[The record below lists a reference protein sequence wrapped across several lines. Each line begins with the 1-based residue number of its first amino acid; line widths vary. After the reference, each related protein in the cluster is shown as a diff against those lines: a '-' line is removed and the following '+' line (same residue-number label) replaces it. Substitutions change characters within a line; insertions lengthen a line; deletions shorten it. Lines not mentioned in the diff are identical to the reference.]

1 MPKPVTPI
9 ESKVEPNPSLEK
21 HTRRVFTPEYKLSI
35 IQQADACKHGEL
47 GALLRREKL
56 YSNQLAQWRRELAE
70 DGLAGLSK
78 SAPGPV
84 PKKTA
89 EQKRI
94 EQLEKEVERLHHQ
107 MKVKDGC
114 LMLQK
119 KALALWRNTLR
130 ATRTRYHFCGP
141 VSPYRQKRKASRQP
155 RALTADERAEVL
167 AVLTSEEYH
176 DQPPTQVYYSLLGK
190 GIYLC
195 SISTMHRLLLKE
207 ELNGER
213 RQKRP
218 PSPQATPRLL
228 ATAPNQVW
236 TWDIAKLA
244 TKRRGEYLS
253 LYVVM
258 DLYSRHIVAWM
269 LSRKENSALSSQL
282 IAEAYDRYG
291 IKPNSLTLHQDRGVP
306 MTSHCYLDLLGELAI
321 TASHSRPR
329 VSNDNAMSE
338 AQFKTMKYQPDYPR
352 RFESYDHAMRWCED
366 YVQWYNH
373 DHHHSS
379 LGGFTPYQVFSGD
392 YVRLAKT
399 KQSTLNSMYERHPER
414 FSNGRPK
421 VQMPATEVLINPVP
435 ADADQVTIEKGVNFP
450 TLQRVIEKIT

>member
-1 MPKPVTPI
+1 
-9 ESKVEPNPSLEK
+9 
-21 HTRRVFTPEYKLSI
+21 
-35 IQQADACKHGEL
+35 
-47 GALLRREKL
+47 
-56 YSNQLAQWRRELAE
+56 
-70 DGLAGLSK
+70 
-78 SAPGPV
+78 
-84 PKKTA
+84 
-89 EQKRI
+89 
-94 EQLEKEVERLHHQ
+94 
-107 MKVKDGC
+107 
-114 LMLQK
+114 
-119 KALALWRNTLR
+119 
-130 ATRTRYHFCGP
+130 
-141 VSPYRQKRKASRQP
+141 
-155 RALTADERAEVL
+155 
-167 AVLTSEEYH
+167 
-176 DQPPTQVYYSLLGK
+176 
-190 GIYLC
+190 
-195 SISTMHRLLLKE
+195 
-207 ELNGER
+207 
-213 RQKRP
+213 
-218 PSPQATPRLL
+218 
-228 ATAPNQVW
+228 
-236 TWDIAKLA
+236 
-244 TKRRGEYLS
+244 
-253 LYVVM
+253 M

-306 MTSHCYLDLLGELAI
+306 MTAHCYLDLLGELAI

-392 YVRLAKT
+392 YVGLAKT
-399 KQSTLNSMYERHPER
+399 KQSALNSMYERHPER

>member
-1 MPKPVTPI
+1 MINLVETPLPA
-9 ESKVEPNPSLEK
+9 EVSE
-21 HTRRVFTPEYKLSI
+21 R
-35 IQQADACKHGEL
+35 AACE
-47 GALLRREKL
+47 
-56 YSNQLAQWRRELAE
+56 
-70 DGLAGLSK
+70 
-78 SAPGPV
+78 
-84 PKKTA
+84 
-89 EQKRI
+89 
-94 EQLEKEVERLHHQ
+94 
-107 MKVKDGC
+107 
-114 LMLQK
+114 
-119 KALALWRNTLR
+119 ALALCRNTLR

-141 VSPYRQKRKASRQP
+141 VSPYRQKRKDSQQP

-195 SISTMHRLLLKE
+195 SISTMHRLLREE

-213 RQKRP
+213 RQQRP
-218 PSPQATPRLL
+218 PSPQATLRLL

-244 TKRRGEYLS
+244 SKRRGEYLS

-306 MTSHCYLDLLGELAI
+306 MTAHCYLDLLGELAI

-392 YVRLAKT
+392 YVGLAKT
-399 KQSTLNSMYERHPER
+399 KQSALNSMYERHPER